1 MIVHHSHTSGIADIS
16 VWTPNARVANDS
28 GHCTS
33 SQLRPV
39 AAYGPLL
46 ALDLLIFVGLVH
58 HLRLDSRLLGLS
70 LLDLLFLLLVGNFG
84 SFSSLSLATTLRLS
98 RGVLILISGSSSSLS
113 LATTLRLGGSIL
125 VLVLVLGG
133 GSSSSSGGGLL
144 SRGLAGDLL
153 SRGSSNCLLNSAD
166 GRGRSG
172 CSVDLLASDLVPA
185 CLGDGGVL
193 VTELG
198 CDFFGVELRRR
209 VYVRFVCLR
218 CGVIG
223 EVRK

>member
-133 GSSSSSGGGLL
+133 GSS
-144 SRGLAGDLL
+144 
-153 SRGSSNCLLNSAD
+153 NCLLNSAD

>member
-1 MIVHHSHTSGIADIS
+1 MIVHHSHISGIADIS

-113 LATTLRLGGSIL
+113 LATTLRLGGSML

-133 GSSSSSGGGLL
+133 
-144 SRGLAGDLL
+144 
-153 SRGSSNCLLNSAD
+153 GSSNCLLNSAD